1 MESSNLDKRVKIVFD
16 SNFLFVPIVYKIDV
30 EDELSKILCR
40 DFEILIL
47 SCEIDELREKYESL
61 RDGLQKRRIKFAL
74 DYAKNFKVVKFP
86 KVDDEVDKAIV
97 EYAKNFKCIVATND
111 RYLRKILRGL
121 GIPTIFVRESR
132 KLGIEGYS

>member
-1 MESSNLDKRVKIVFD
+1 M
-16 SNFLFVPIVYKIDV
+16 
-30 EDELSKILCR
+30 
-40 DFEILIL
+40 
-47 SCEIDELREKYESL
+47 
-61 RDGLQKRRIKFAL
+61 
-74 DYAKNFKVVKFP
+74 VVRNP
-86 KVDDEVDKAIV
+86 VHIDEVDKAIV